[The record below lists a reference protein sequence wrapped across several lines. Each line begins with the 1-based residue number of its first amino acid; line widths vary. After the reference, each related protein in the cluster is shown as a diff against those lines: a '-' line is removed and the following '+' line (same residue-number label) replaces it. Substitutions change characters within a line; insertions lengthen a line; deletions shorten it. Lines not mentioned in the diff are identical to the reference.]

1 MLIGIRSKTSF
12 GLHQSPVVLT
22 NCSARAIVD
31 PDQALLLL
39 PLRITI
45 VHARLGFV
53 ANDANFASLFDD
65 LKIIMIKIL
74 IVCDCKVAAS
84 HCVPILQEF
93 VFEFLLGIEAADCV
107 RSCNQEVPSVEINRN
122 RLDQGRADLEDARVS
137 SIVTEKVVGAW
148 LRVDLQE
155 LVVEQKHVEQSV
167 LGVHGCEFDALP
179 LSLAPLK
186 AGVHRLLS
194 PSDVL
199 RLLFCTIWLIADDVS
214 L

>member
-1 MLIGIRSKTSF
+1 M
-12 GLHQSPVVLT
+12 
-22 NCSARAIVD
+22 
-31 PDQALLLL
+31 
-39 PLRITI
+39 
-45 VHARLGFV
+45 
-53 ANDANFASLFDD
+53 
-65 LKIIMIKIL
+65 
-74 IVCDCKVAAS
+74 
-84 HCVPILQEF
+84 
-93 VFEFLLGIEAADCV
+93 
-107 RSCNQEVPSVEINRN
+107 EINRN

-214 L
+214 LKALGGDLLLSVIGTDLDIGVIYVHFRIDTKV